1 MLRSKVVKM
10 QCSISPDVRTWIEA
24 KAALN
29 LQPMTSVIVTA
40 LRAQMD
46 AEQRQ
51 ERASLEAAG

>member
-1 MLRSKVVKM
+1 M